1 MNALELWMSTQ
12 FRTERAIMNE
22 LQEAGIVSD
31 NAVYAADVCDGDA
44 EKAAEW
50 LKDN

>member
-1 MNALELWMSTQ
+1 MNSLELWMSTQ

-22 LQEAGIVSD
+22 LHEAGIISD
-31 NAVYAADVCDGDA
+31 NCVWARDVANGDA
-44 EKAAEW
+44 DKAVAW